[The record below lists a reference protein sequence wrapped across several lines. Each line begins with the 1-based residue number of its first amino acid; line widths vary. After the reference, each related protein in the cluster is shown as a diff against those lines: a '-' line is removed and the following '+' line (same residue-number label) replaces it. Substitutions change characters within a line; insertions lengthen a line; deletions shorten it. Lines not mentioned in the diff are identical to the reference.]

1 MDQSGDPSTS
11 AVARTLDSELIL
23 LRDAI
28 AMVAGG
34 GSPRVVVSGLRFGEA
49 LLEPGQALAS
59 AAGRPARPA
68 VDARRRGCRHRRGAH
83 RRWLTEPGP
92 VLIVED
98 DESLRVIVARHLR
111 SLGYSVSEAPSVEG
125 AVEALDGGLRP
136 AVVILDLNLPGSTG
150 WDLLR
155 GPSLAAAGS
164 PPVVITS
171 ATTVSPKWLAEFGCA
186 GYLPKP
192 FPLDT
197 LVATIERLIQP
208 GGTRGYGC
216 LISRSP

>member
-1 MDQSGDPSTS
+1 MPDQ
-11 AVARTLDSELIL
+11 A
-23 LRDAI
+23 
-28 AMVAGG
+28 
-34 GSPRVVVSGLRFGEA
+34 
-49 LLEPGQALAS
+49 
-59 AAGRPARPA
+59 
-68 VDARRRGCRHRRGAH
+68 
-83 RRWLTEPGP
+83 GP

-111 SLGYSVSEAPSVEG
+111 SLGYRVSEAPSVEA

-197 LVATIERLIQP
+197 LVATIERAHPP